1 MLLHFIVFHPFR
13 IATIHFE
20 GKVWSVQKNWQQL
33 FVKSINTIKTRPSL
47 SSLSLMLLMLKWS
60 FIWLQSVHIPYYT
73 INENWNSI
81 LMKLILLFWNLML
94 WGLCQFLKW
103 DGFCLWYARS
113 NIIKL
118 VIMFIQFGSLHG
130 TRLSNSVMDFL
141 LPFLIDT

>member
-1 MLLHFIVFHPFR
+1 MLLHFIVFSPFR

-73 INENWNSI
+73 INENWKPSF
-81 LMKLILLFWNLML
+81 MKLISLFQTLIF
-94 WGLCQFLKW
+94 WGLCQFW
-103 DGFCLWYARS
+103 IERFCFWHARN

-118 VIMFIQFGSLHG
+118 VIMFFQFGSLHG

>member
-1 MLLHFIVFHPFR
+1 MCLQRRKLSHMLLHFIVFRPFR

-94 WGLCQFLKW
+94 WGLCQFYKRRFLFMVCKEQYNKTSNNVHPIW
-103 DGFCLWYARS
+103 ILAWYE
-113 NIIKL
+113 II
-118 VIMFIQFGSLHG
+118 Q
-130 TRLSNSVMDFL
+130 
-141 LPFLIDT
+141 